1 MMTDVEKMFDDF
13 NAAWNSHDV
22 EKIVSFFTDD
32 GVHEDM
38 AIGAVYRGRE
48 ELKVFISRTFAA
60 FPDIKFE
67 RKPVFGAGDWSAREW
82 IMSGTHGGDLPGLP
96 ATGKKFS
103 VRGASVTELHEGKIK
118 RNTDYW
124 NLASSLQQ
132 IGVMPATPPQE

>member
-1 MMTDVEKMFDDF
+1 MVTDVEKMFDDF

-22 EKIVSFFTDD
+22 EKIVTFFTDD

-38 AIGAVYRGRE
+38 ATGAVYRGKE
-48 ELKVFISRTFAA
+48 ELKAFISSTFIF
-60 FPDIKFE
+60 FPDWKAE
-67 RKPVFGAGDWSAREW
+67 VKSRFGAGDWSAREW

-103 VRGASVTELHEGKIK
+103 VRGASITKLHEGRIR

-124 NLASSLQQ
+124 NLASFLQQ
-132 IGVMPATPPQE
+132 IGVMPAAPPQE

>member
-1 MMTDVEKMFDDF
+1 MVTDVEKMFDDF

-38 AIGAVYRGRE
+38 ATGAVNRGKE
-48 ELKVFISRTFAA
+48 EVKAFISSTFIFSPGWKAEV
-60 FPDIKFE
+60 KS
-67 RKPVFGAGDWSAREW
+67 RFGAGDWSAREW

-103 VRGASVTELHEGKIK
+103 VRGASITELHEGKIR

-124 NLASSLQQ
+124 NLASFLQQ
-132 IGVMPATPPQE
+132 VGVIPAAPPQE